1 MIPRSLLLSGLL
13 AVSTSAAGEAPQ
25 AAAAPPPLTARQ
37 VVQRIQ
43 EHTGGSEAWQGATV
57 DTVKAGDLDTPI
69 TGIATT
75 FSATM
80 DVLQRAVA
88 RGANLIVA
96 HEPTF
101 YDHLDETAW
110 LGSDPVL
117 EAKLEYVRKHKPGP
131 RRFRGA
137 RDEGVR
143 VLAQGLRPGSS
154 R

>member
-1 MIPRSLLLSGLL
+1 MSPMIQAFGLLLPLVAAGTVVTHAEPS
-13 AVSTSAAGEAPQ
+13 SAAA
-25 AAAAPPPLTARQ
+25 PLTARQ
-37 VVQRIQ
+37 IVERIQ
-43 EHTGGSEAWQGATV
+43 ERAGGGEARAGVGPTV
-57 DTVKAGDLDTPI
+57 DTVKAGDLDTPV

-110 LGSDPVL
+110 LGATPC
-117 EAKLEYVRKHKPGP
+117 
-131 RRFRGA
+131 
-137 RDEGVR
+137 
-143 VLAQGLRPGSS
+143 
-154 R
+154 